1 MPYINIRLRN
11 KIPEYLREIMV
22 YYPDVLLF
30 ELNQIQYN
38 NLWEQLFSAKYLY
51 TDGYELRPTHWLMYA
66 FQTIKGWFGF
76 ENYCHP
82 EKASYT
88 LNKLAYYG
96 YTKQFHQ
103 PDFSLLARYHLSS
116 EIRGLV
122 VRDYNE
128 QTTAQL
134 QSELIKDYFKV
145 DPHLNI
151 DSVYHRLNVHHRF
164 GESWAKIAAYEII
177 PQLDP
182 QSDSLITEVINFLDQ
197 HNRSP
202 TDITFLP
209 GSKYARLAAQY
220 YCNKAKNTPIPSFF
234 MRLFWSDPRP
244 ALLSKA
250 LAYDPEIAKKNAQSF
265 IDHHITQREYQSAFN
280 LIDLLVD
287 SKLILNRLLTIPET
301 ERHALIQK
309 NTPIAAIMA
318 KYYVEKGQYT
328 LAQQFYSNIEELSPE
343 AAFSIAIQ
351 EKSYVKAYDLFKRY
365 ETKVVFSMSER
376 QELARIFFDTA
387 ERKYETAKI
396 HRAKK
401 EWQEALQHY
410 HFSLVQKK
418 AAHHLNP
425 SAEYLEEV
433 YCHKR
438 LYAKALID
446 ADLDLYDPEQSDVA
460 AIEKAINLLRECGS
474 TNEEEQHIHTIA
486 LASGLMRRIDTLRE
500 KISFPYPPGDISQL
514 NEHKNKHQQSIAA
527 FIKTL
532 NELITLLEGTKD
544 KELRLKLGKAH
555 YLLADV
561 QLYFNINAPDI
572 NLHHQMAMQAVPENP
587 FYILRVAELFEIEK
601 NKLQPIAIYHLK
613 KMGYTAID
621 YVHWFDERWVK
632 RKDIICDVKDIHQP
646 SIESLQ
652 TNGWSFGF

>member
-1 MPYINIRLRN
+1 
-11 KIPEYLREIMV
+11 
-22 YYPDVLLF
+22 
-30 ELNQIQYN
+30 
-38 NLWEQLFSAKYLY
+38 
-51 TDGYELRPTHWLMYA
+51 
-66 FQTIKGWFGF
+66 
-76 ENYCHP
+76 
-82 EKASYT
+82 
-88 LNKLAYYG
+88 
-96 YTKQFHQ
+96 
-103 PDFSLLARYHLSS
+103 
-116 EIRGLV
+116 
-122 VRDYNE
+122 
-128 QTTAQL
+128 
-134 QSELIKDYFKV
+134 
-145 DPHLNI
+145 
-151 DSVYHRLNVHHRF
+151 
-164 GESWAKIAAYEII
+164 
-177 PQLDP
+177 
-182 QSDSLITEVINFLDQ
+182 
-197 HNRSP
+197 
-202 TDITFLP
+202 
-209 GSKYARLAAQY
+209 
-220 YCNKAKNTPIPSFF
+220 
-234 MRLFWSDPRP
+234 
-244 ALLSKA
+244 
-250 LAYDPEIAKKNAQSF
+250 
-265 IDHHITQREYQSAFN
+265 
-280 LIDLLVD
+280 
-287 SKLILNRLLTIPET
+287 
-301 ERHALIQK
+301 
-309 NTPIAAIMA
+309 
-318 KYYVEKGQYT
+318 
-328 LAQQFYSNIEELSPE
+328 
-343 AAFSIAIQ
+343 
-351 EKSYVKAYDLFKRY
+351 
-365 ETKVVFSMSER
+365 MSER